1 MFKNRSL
8 VTIAAFLV
16 ISVILST
23 PAICE
28 ETLNFNRKTPIVAV
42 YQKTNDT
49 VVNISGTR
57 TVSTSSMP
65 GFEWPD
71 LFDMWG
77 PQLKQ
82 QVSVLGSGVVV
93 HEDGYVMTN
102 AHVVEESQNI
112 KVIFSTGEEYPA
124 TVIASD
130 TDKDLALVKIKA
142 NKKLPFVHLGRSND
156 LMIGETVIAIGNPY
170 GYANTLTSG
179 ILSATDRDIHVS
191 EGTWLRGLIQTD
203 APINPGNSGGPLFN
217 INGELI
223 GINTA
228 IAAGAENIGFAIPV
242 DTIAKNLGQMLMPE
256 KLRRVRLGLAV
267 GRMETTG
274 SYTGLTV
281 DSVTE
286 SSPAEKEGLKASDI
300 ILEVDDHKLSNI
312 IDFYIRM
319 MGKDIGEPI
328 KIKYARGEGSSA
340 RTNIVTLK
348 ILERPLPDGRK
359 LAQGFFQ
366 MTVSNLDDKAAKQ
379 FGFESA
385 YSVLIIT
392 AIDNN
397 GIADTIGLKAGDLI
411 LTVNGNEVHN
421 MDEFSAEMEKVNAG
435 DNVGMTIMR
444 IGIGPF
450 GQVQRRYSVTL
461 KAQAQKVSRMGI

>member
-1 MFKNRSL
+1 MSKNRSFIA
-8 VTIAAFLV
+8 IAAVLLIFV
-16 ISVILST
+16 IFSSH
-23 PAICE
+23 AICS

-42 YQKTNDT
+42 YENTHDT

-57 TVSTSSMP
+57 TVSTSSLP
-65 GFEWPD
+65 GFEWPE

-82 QVSVLGSGVVV
+82 EVSVLGSGVVV
-93 HEDGYVMTN
+93 HEDGYVITN
-102 AHVVEESQNI
+102 SHVVEESKNI
-112 KVIFSTGEEYPA
+112 KVIFSNGDEFPA

-130 TDKDLALVKIKA
+130 TDKDLALLKIKP
-142 NKKLPFVHLGRSND
+142 NKKLPFVHLGRSDD

-170 GYANTLTSG
+170 GYSNSLTSG
-179 ILSATDRDIHVS
+179 ILSAIDRDIHVS

-217 INGELI
+217 INGELV

-256 KLRRVRLGLAV
+256 KLRRVRLGLVV
-267 GRMETTG
+267 GRMKTSG
-274 SYTGLTV
+274 AYTGLAI

-286 SSPAEKEGLKASDI
+286 SSPAEQKGLKAGDI
-300 ILEVDDHKLSNI
+300 LLEVDGHKLSNI

-319 MGKDIGEPI
+319 MGKNIGEPI
-328 KIKYARGEGSSA
+328 EIRYARGEGSSA
-340 RTNIVTLK
+340 KTDTVTLR
-348 ILERPLPDGRK
+348 ILERPLPDGQK
-359 LAQGFFQ
+359 LAQSFFQ
-366 MTVSNLDDKAAKQ
+366 MTVSNLDDRAAKQ

-385 YSVLIIT
+385 YPVLIIT
-392 AIDNN
+392 ATENN
-397 GIADTIGLKAGDLI
+397 GTADTVGLKPGDLI
-411 LTVNGNEVHN
+411 LAVNGNEVHN
-421 MDEFSAEMEKVNAG
+421 MEEFSAEMEKINAG
-435 DNVGMTIMR
+435 NNVGMTIMR

-461 KAQAQKVSRMGI
+461 KAQTQGISPLGI